1 MRVKAEKKS
10 TFAAVLIFEDDIRH
24 MSLSEANYMVREVVE
39 TALPDAVWVQA
50 ELMDIRERG
59 HCYMELVEKDDSGHT
74 PIAQARACCWSNTWH
89 EVKGKWEQVMGD
101 AIMERGMKMLFLLK
115 ANFHEAYG
123 FSWTVLDIDP
133 TYTIGEM
140 AKNRKEIIR
149 KLKEAGVYDMQREL
163 PVSPFAKRIA
173 IISSPSAAGYEDF
186 CRQLEGNDY
195 GFAFEKTLFPATMQG
210 ENIEDSIIA
219 ALNAINE
226 ELEKYDV
233 VVIIRGGGSG
243 ADLSGFDTLALA
255 ENVANFPLPI
265 ITGIGH
271 DRDET
276 VIDAIACV
284 SLKTPTAV
292 AAYLIDNL
300 AMTLERL
307 DSSAQ
312 RITRAVE
319 RRLETEKIKIEGLGK
334 QLTSS
339 VAMYFLKQKHAL
351 QMIEQRVGAA
361 DPINILRRGYTMA
374 IHNGK
379 AVKDATLLK
388 KGDRLTLIAAKGER
402 EVEVCG

>member
-24 MSLSEANYMVREVVE
+24 ISLSEANYMVREAVE

-149 KLKEAGVYDMQREL
+149 RLKEAGVYDMQREL

-233 VVIIRGGGSG
+233 VVIIRGGGSC

-276 VIDAIACV
+276 VIDTIACV

-339 VAMYFLKQKHAL
+339 VAMYFLKQKHVL

-388 KGDRLTLIAAKGER
+388 KGDRLTIIAAKGER